1 MDLKDLTPKSNIVT
15 VAITHPSSGEVLLNL
30 DDTPMSVTIY
40 APHSKEYRA
49 YSHTQ
54 TNARLKKAQETKVMD
69 ITSEELEQ
77 STLDMLCNITKEWNL
92 TYDNEMPELTPE
104 KAKEVYTDIFWLK
117 DLVEVGVGEAMDF
130 TKL

>member
-30 DDTPMSVTIY
+30 DDTPMSVTVY

-92 TYDNEMPELTPE
+92 TYDNEMPELNLD
-104 KAKEVYTDIFWLK
+104 KAKEVYTEIFWLK

>member
-92 TYDNEMPELTPE
+92 TYDNEMPELNLD
-104 KAKEVYTDIFWLK
+104 KAKEVYTEIFWLK

>member
-77 STLDMLCNITKEWNL
+77 ATLDMLCNITKEWNL
-92 TYDNEMPELTPE
+92 TYDNEMPELNLD
-104 KAKEVYTDIFWLK
+104 KAKEVYTEIFWLK